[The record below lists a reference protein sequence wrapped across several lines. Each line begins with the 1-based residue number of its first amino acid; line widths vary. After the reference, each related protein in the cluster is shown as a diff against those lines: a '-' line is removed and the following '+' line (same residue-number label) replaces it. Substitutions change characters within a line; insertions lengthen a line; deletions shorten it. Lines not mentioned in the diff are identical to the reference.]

1 VVKRRT
7 SETGMMQKVKG
18 ERGEANKREKR
29 KQGRQ
34 WVEYRV
40 RRPTNSE
47 RYGKAEHRRDQIS
60 LTFYI

>member
-1 VVKRRT
+1 
-7 SETGMMQKVKG
+7 MMQKVKG

-47 RYGKAEHRRDQIS
+47 RYGKAEHRRDEIS